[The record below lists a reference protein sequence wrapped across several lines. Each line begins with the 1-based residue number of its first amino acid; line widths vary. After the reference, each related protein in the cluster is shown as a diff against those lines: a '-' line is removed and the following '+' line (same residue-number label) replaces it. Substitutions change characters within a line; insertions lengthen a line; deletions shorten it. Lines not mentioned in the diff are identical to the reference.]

1 MERAK
6 GMVAMG
12 IDGISS
18 LSDKMGNL
26 ETVARQVA
34 KATGCAGNCC

>member
-1 MERAK
+1 MEHGWMERARAK

-18 LSDKMGNL
+18 LSNKMGNL
-26 ETVARQVA
+26 ETVAR
-34 KATGCAGNCC
+34 